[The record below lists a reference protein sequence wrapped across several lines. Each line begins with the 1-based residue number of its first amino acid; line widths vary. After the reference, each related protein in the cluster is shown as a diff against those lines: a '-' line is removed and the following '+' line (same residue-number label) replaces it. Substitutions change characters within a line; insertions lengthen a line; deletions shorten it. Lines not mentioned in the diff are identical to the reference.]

1 MLEGAALSRVQFE
14 NSTEKTSNDGRNV
27 MLYNSA
33 IKRSLLH
40 VLPGAFMLVQRPF
53 GQFGPFPNPTST
65 KALALTAQPHPGYM

>member
-1 MLEGAALSRVQFE
+1 MMTMLEGAALSRVQFE

-40 VLPGAFMLVQRPF
+40 VLPGAFMLV
-53 GQFGPFPNPTST
+53 
-65 KALALTAQPHPGYM
+65 